1 MLQKPSY
8 VILIPAR
15 YSSGKFLEI
24 GIKVKMLRMS
34 DSSVFVD
41 IPNDIKEVEKIL
53 RK

>member
-8 VILIPAR
+8 LIVIPAR
-15 YSSGKFLEI
+15 YSSGRFMEI

-34 DSSVFVD
+34 DSSVSVD
-41 IPNDIKEVEKIL
+41 IPSDIKEVEKIL